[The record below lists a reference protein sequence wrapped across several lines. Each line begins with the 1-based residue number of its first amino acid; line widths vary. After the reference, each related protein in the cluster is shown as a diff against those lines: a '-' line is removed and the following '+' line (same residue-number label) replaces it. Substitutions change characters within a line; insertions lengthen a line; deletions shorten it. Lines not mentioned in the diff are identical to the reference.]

1 MEDKRTTESVVQE
14 IMGLVDTLVA
24 SVNGAHLAKRE
35 DWRDACFQSADNLIV
50 AIQSKLRELVELCS
64 VREPLSDEV
73 ITMIDD
79 STHFHESTDWPIR
92 FARNIE
98 RAHGIT
104 NTTKE

>member
-1 MEDKRTTESVVQE
+1 MEDKIQE
-14 IMGLVDTLVA
+14 IMGLVDDVLGCDSA
-24 SVNGAHLAKRE
+24 GYQFECKR
-35 DWRDACFQSADNLIV
+35 Q
-50 AIQSKLRELVELCS
+50 IQSKLCELVELCS